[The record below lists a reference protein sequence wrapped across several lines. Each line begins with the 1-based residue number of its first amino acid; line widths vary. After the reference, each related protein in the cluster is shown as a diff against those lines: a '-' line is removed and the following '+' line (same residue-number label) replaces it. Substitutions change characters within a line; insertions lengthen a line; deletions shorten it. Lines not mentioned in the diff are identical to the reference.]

1 MSSDNFITKDSGQRV
16 VFETG
21 MNRDVSEDKPAFHL
35 LLAKGV
41 PYSEQFIT
49 RWAELM
55 QRGAV
60 KYNER
65 NWEKARTQVELDRF
79 YSSALRHLLQAMCGE
94 KDEDH
99 LAAVAFNIAGAAY
112 VEYRMKVDMEKLV
125 TATETASNT
134 LRALGDYQERMNF

>member
-35 LLAKGV
+35 LFAKGV
-41 PYSEQFIT
+41 PYSEQFVT

-55 QRGAV
+55 QRGAA
-60 KYNER
+60 KYDER

-112 VEYRMKVDMEKLV
+112 VEYRMKTDISEI
-125 TATETASNT
+125 TEIRITTTNNYE
-134 LRALGDYQERMNF
+134 DYQERMNF